1 MPDITVQ
8 FELGNEGTM
17 AQGAISRINAAIDQ
31 IVNGI
36 HDKPLYLKFDIS
48 PDSLSGIESKLR
60 SIADEFSMTLQGS
73 GITRALDD
81 ARRLSNETSKQKQSI
96 TSAEAK
102 KLAQEQKEAAK
113 AQADAAKE
121 QARAER
127 EAQKEAEKA
136 AKAKEKAAKA
146 QQQAAQKA
154 AKEQQRAQERAAKQA
169 EREAEKQRQREERE
183 AEKAQRDA
191 ATAENNRK
199 RQIERITK
207 AQADIDELGRSFNGK
222 SFAKA
227 DLEQLGALSNR
238 LKEIDKDLRNNE
250 GSLGLERSKN
260 LGAEIS
266 NITSRISALRT
277 ELNTLNKLSQE
288 SFLTN
293 PKAQGDAMQ
302 EISKKLTTAQ
312 NSLRNYTAATKS
324 SSEAV
329 RDAYSNIEK
338 LASEYE
344 DLHNQVESGGISRSD
359 YQKKIAGLNAGLSE
373 NIRIIKEGGAAHKT
387 FGDALTS
394 TMSKFTQYFSATR
407 IVMAAYRSMKQMAKS
422 AIEVDDAMAQ
432 LQIVTKSSNKE
443 MAVYGQT
450 AFDTAKKLG
459 GSVTDVISATT
470 TYARLG
476 YSLKESGTLAELTT
490 MLQGVGD
497 IDASSAQNAVTAI
510 IKAFDDID
518 VGNISSVMDKLVEV
532 GNGAPISVSELAEGL
547 NNASSALSAAGNNFD
562 QSVAL
567 LTAANTT
574 IQDAAKASTGLRTIA
589 ARIRNTKTELDAL
602 GETLTKAEYDEIV
615 QQLTNITLADGTKTK
630 VSLTDANGE
639 LRNTYDI
646 VSDIAEVWDQMSAN
660 QQAALAETLAG
671 TRQQNIFYSL
681 VQNFDEA
688 TNAMD
693 LMANS
698 TGKLQAAYDIYLQT
712 TTAHINQF
720 KTAFS
725 ELGTDIF
732 DTGAMNM
739 FIDFGTMLLNI
750 TDKAVDVSKVFG
762 AIGPV
767 LMAFAGAKTISGI
780 KSFA

>member
-81 ARRLSNETSKQKQSI
+81 ARRLSNETSKQKQST

-238 LKEIDKDLRNNE
+238 LKEIDKELQDNK
-250 GSLGLERSKN
+250 GSLGLEKSKN

-277 ELNTLNKLSQE
+277 ELNTLNKISQE

-324 SSEAV
+324 SSKAV

-344 DLHNQVESGGISRSD
+344 NLHNQVESGGISRSD
-359 YQKKIAGLNAGLSE
+359 YQKNIASLNAGLSE
-373 NIRIIKEGGAAHKT
+373 NIRIIKESGAAHKT
-387 FGDALTS
+387 FGDTLTS

-602 GETLTKAEYDEIV
+602 GETLTKAEYNEIV

-732 DTGAMNM
+732 DTGVMNM